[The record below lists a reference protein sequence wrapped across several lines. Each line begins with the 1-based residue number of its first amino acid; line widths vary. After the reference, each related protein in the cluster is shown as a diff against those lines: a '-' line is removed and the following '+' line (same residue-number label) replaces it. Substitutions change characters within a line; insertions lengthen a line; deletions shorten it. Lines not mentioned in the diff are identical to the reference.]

1 LDKFRHKLPKEE
13 LKRFAKDVSKKL
25 VSSDYKNNRVADP
38 TSITEKQEK
47 KIRKYVKDFLDRA
60 VEKYQEL
67 EKRKAERE
75 ARPSHAKTKESSNE
89 AIASVETP
97 GTNGPAGDEPT
108 ALSEGEDGAT
118 GSPERKRKRDED
130 DVLDASLTPDEPP
143 SVKRVKDE
151 EITEEPSPPPP
162 PPPPEEAMDVD
173 MTHTQA
179 AELSREQETARRLA
193 DEAEQ
198 DRVRQEEDLQRENE
212 EAQKWFELEQK
223 SQEVAAT
230 NGVSA
235 GDASMNGTR
244 PIVEDGDAASHEEAI
259 RRENEGLKQLVL
271 GQ

>member
-1 LDKFRHKLPKEE
+1 MDKFRHKLPKEE

-38 TSITEKQEK
+38 TTISEKQEK

-60 VEKYQEL
+60 VQKYHEH
-67 EKRKAERE
+67 EKRKAER
-75 ARPSHAKTKESSNE
+75 AAGPSHAKTKEPDNE

-97 GTNGPAGDEPT
+97 GTTGPAGDEPAT
-108 ALSEGEDGAT
+108 LSDAEDGTA

-130 DVLDASLTPDEPP
+130 DLDASLTPDETP
-143 SVKRVKDE
+143 SVKRLKDE
-151 EITEEPSPPPP
+151 ETTEEPTPPPP

-173 MTHTQA
+173 MTPTQS
-179 AELSREQETARRLA
+179 AELSCEQEQAQRLA

-212 EAQKWFELEQK
+212 EAEKWFELEQK
-223 SQEVAAT
+223 SQQVAAT
-230 NGVSA
+230 NGASA
-235 GDASMNGTR
+235 GDSSMNGTS
-244 PIVEDGDAASHEEAI
+244 PAVEGGDGSHEEALK
-259 RRENEGLKQLVL
+259 RENEGLKQLVI

>member
-1 LDKFRHKLPKEE
+1 MDKFRHKLPKEE

-38 TSITEKQEK
+38 TTISEKQEK

-60 VEKYQEL
+60 VQKYQEH
-67 EKRKAERE
+67 EKRRAER
-75 ARPSHAKTKESSNE
+75 AAGPSHGKMKESSNE

-97 GTNGPAGDEPT
+97 GTIEPAGDEPA
-108 ALSEGEDGAT
+108 ALSDGEDDAT

-130 DVLDASLTPDEPP
+130 DLLDASLTPDETP
-143 SVKRVKDE
+143 SMKRLKDE
-151 EITEEPSPPPP
+151 ETTEEPSPPPP

-173 MTHTQA
+173 MTPTQV
-179 AELSREQETARRLA
+179 AELSREQEQAQRLA

-223 SQEVAAT
+223 NQQLAAT
-230 NGVSA
+230 NGASTE
-235 GDASMNGTR
+235 DASVNGTS
-244 PIVEDGDAASHEEAI
+244 PAVEGGDGSHEEAMK
-259 RRENEGLKQLVL
+259 RENEGLKQLVL

>member
-1 LDKFRHKLPKEE
+1 MDKFRHKLPKEE

-38 TSITEKQEK
+38 TTISEKQEK

-60 VEKYQEL
+60 VQKYQEH
-67 EKRKAERE
+67 EKRKAER
-75 ARPSHAKTKESSNE
+75 AAGSSHGKTKEPNNE

-97 GTNGPAGDEPT
+97 GTMGPAGDEPA
-108 ALSEGEDGAT
+108 ALSDAEDGAT

-130 DVLDASLTPDEPP
+130 DLLDASLTPDETP
-143 SVKRVKDE
+143 SVKRLKDE
-151 EITEEPSPPPP
+151 ETTEEPSPPPP

-173 MTHTQA
+173 MTPTQA
-179 AELSREQETARRLA
+179 AEFSREQEQAQRLA

-212 EAQKWFELEQK
+212 EAEKWFELEQK
-223 SQEVAAT
+223 SQKVAAT
-230 NGVSA
+230 NG
-235 GDASMNGTR
+235 ASTEGASVNGAS
-244 PIVEDGDAASHEEAI
+244 PAVEDDDASHEEAI
-259 RRENEGLKQLVL
+259 KRGNEGLKQLVL